1 MASVNEKH
9 FKAGGGNAAVKKLLA
24 AQAAAARQLTGASQ
38 SSQQTAK
45 PTEAQLAR
53 LRARVAAN
61 GKRELDR
68 QQKTK
73 NRKEASETT
82 YSGNK
87 VYRNGKHIGNMVD
100 GKLVKLNSDKPKTG
114 TTRNWRNGYGA
125 QSDKPSSGDP
135 STWKKKTETSSVTSS
150 SSSSSSGGG
159 GSSSGSRG
167 GSSGSSG
174 GSSSSSDRSPTP
186 PRRNGAGVKTPLSG
200 GAGGTRPTGPGPKT
214 ESKPAKP
221 KSRLEKALSGIG
233 KWEEPKK
240 KETRKKPTSKFL
252 KKTGNTR

>member
-68 QQKTK
+68 QQKES

-87 VYRNGKHIGNMVD
+87 VYRNGKHIGNMVN
-100 GKLVKLNSDKPKTG
+100 GKLVKLGEGPKRDPKIKKVKYPVTVGTATEKKPEPEKKPET
-114 TTRNWRNGYGA
+114 N
-125 QSDKPSSGDP
+125 QKPPSSITGNNRGG
-135 STWKKKTETSSVTSS
+135 SGSSSSGSSGS
-150 SSSSSSGGG
+150 SSSSSSG
-159 GSSSGSRG
+159 SS
-167 GSSGSSG
+167 
-174 GSSSSSDRSPTP
+174 TP

-200 GAGGTRPTGPGPKT
+200 GAGGTRPTGPGPK
-214 ESKPAKP
+214 EKP

-233 KWEEPKK
+233 KYKEPEK
-240 KETRKKPTSKFL
+240 KETRKKSTSRFL
-252 KKTGNTR
+252 KKTNNTRRK

>member
-61 GKRELDR
+61 GKRELER
-68 QQKTK
+68 QQKES

-87 VYRNGKHIGNMVD
+87 VYRNGKHIGNMVN
-100 GKLVKLNSDKPKTG
+100 GKLVKLENRDPKIKKVKYPVTTG
-114 TTRNWRNGYGA
+114 TA
-125 QSDKPSSGDP
+125 
-135 STWKKKTETSSVTSS
+135 TE
-150 SSSSSSGGG
+150 
-159 GSSSGSRG
+159 
-167 GSSGSSG
+167 
-174 GSSSSSDRSPTP
+174 
-186 PRRNGAGVKTPLSG
+186 
-200 GAGGTRPTGPGPKT
+200 
-214 ESKPAKP
+214 
-221 KSRLEKALSGIG
+221 
-233 KWEEPKK
+233 
-240 KETRKKPTSKFL
+240 KET
-252 KKTGNTR
+252 

>member
-68 QQKTK
+68 QQKTS

-87 VYRNGKHIGNMVD
+87 VYRNGKHIGNMVN
-100 GKLVKLNSDKPKTG
+100 GKLVKLGEGPNRDPKIKKVKYPVTVG
-114 TTRNWRNGYGA
+114 TATE
-125 QSDKPSSGDP
+125 
-135 STWKKKTETSSVTSS
+135 KKTESEKKPEPDKKPPSSITGNNRGGSSSGSSGSSGS
-150 SSSSSSGGG
+150 SSSSSSG
-159 GSSSGSRG
+159 SSS
-167 GSSGSSG
+167 
-174 GSSSSSDRSPTP
+174 TP
-186 PRRNGAGVKTPLSG
+186 QRK
-200 GAGGTRPTGPGPKT
+200 PTGQGSQGFRMKADLGKLLKKDKT
-214 ESKPAKP
+214 ESKPAKS
-221 KSRLEKALSGIG
+221 KSRLEKALSWASDKKNKDAWMG
-233 KWEEPKK
+233 KK
-240 KETRKKPTSKFL
+240 K
-252 KKTGNTR
+252 